1 MGNRVSVSREVQ
13 LLGDVYNAGY
23 HKDFRATSRGIEAAH
38 LNHRRFSRVA
48 VADPDGFA
56 EAQAVAAAGDLTLD
70 GTLVTD
76 GVGVVDDPKCVQI
89 NTNTATNNTQTL
101 TVYGTDEYNVPM
113 LERLAFNGTT
123 AAYGTKAFKTVT
135 RAEVSAALAG
145 TVTVG
150 TSDILGLPFA
160 LRDLE
165 DVVSFNIDGLGAG
178 DPVPLVGSPYAIHA
192 DEAPPIFTDTSIV
205 LPTGGWVK
213 LVGSIGAKYFSVGYS
228 DLFVRGAYS
237 GGRWRSSLPR
247 QRTLPSFRPALVAKI
262 TVGMNAVRSLL
273 ISGEAALV
281 DCLLTCRPQARW
293 KLSLPTPRTRRRPR
307 VATFAGPCGLGWPR
321 TVSAGIPCLWISG
334 TTASMTAPSASSS
347 MWMRNRPWRR

>member
-13 LLGDVYNAGY
+13 LLGDVYHAGY

-38 LNHRRFSRVA
+38 LHHRRFSRVA

-56 EAQAVAAAGDLTLD
+56 EAQAAAAAGDLTLD

-178 DPVPLVGSPYAIHA
+178 DPVPLGSPYAA
-192 DEAPPIFTDTSIV
+192 TLVGATLFTDTSIV

-213 LVGSIGAKYFSVGYS
+213 LVGSIGAKYFSLDIPIS
-228 DLFVRGAYS
+228 LFGALTAGVAGLITS
-237 GGRWRSSLPR
+237 ATNSAEFPAGAGG
-247 QRTLPSFRPALVAKI
+247 KI

-281 DCLLTCRPQARW
+281 GMLAYVPPPGQMEIELADTTDPATATSGDVRGTVRFGLAPDGIRRYSLLMD
-293 KLSLPTPRTRRRPR
+293 
-307 VATFAGPCGLGWPR
+307 
-321 TVSAGIPCLWISG
+321 I
-334 TTASMTAPSASSS
+334 
-347 MWMRNRPWRR
+347 RNNRQHDRAFGVKQYVDEE

>member
-1 MGNRVSVSREVQ
+1 MSDGETGLVSREKSSCWAMSIT
-13 LLGDVYNAGY
+13 L
-23 HKDFRATSRGIEAAH
+23 ATTRISAPHFRGIEAAH
-38 LNHRRFSRVA
+38 LHHRRFSRVA
-48 VADPDGFA
+48 AADPDGFA
-56 EAQAVAAAGDLTLD
+56 EAQAAAAAGDLTLD

-178 DPVPLVGSPYAIHA
+178 DPVPLGSAFAATLVGATL
-192 DEAPPIFTDTSIV
+192 FTDTSIV

-213 LVGSIGAKYFSVGYS
+213 LVGSIGAKYFSLDIPIS
-228 DLFVRGAYS
+228 LFGGAYS
-237 GGRWRSSLPR
+237 GGRGPHYLGNELCR
-247 QRTLPSFRPALVAKI
+247 V
-262 TVGMNAVRSLL
+262 
-273 ISGEAALV
+273 SG
-281 DCLLTCRPQARW
+281 RRW
-293 KLSLPTPRTRRRPR
+293 WQDYGGYECCSQPLD
-307 VATFAGPCGLGWPR
+307 
-321 TVSAGIPCLWISG
+321 
-334 TTASMTAPSASSS
+334 
-347 MWMRNRPWRR
+347 